1 MSQPVKHLIL
11 CLIAVALVV
20 GSARLMPMDVVLHNG
35 RLTLAIWMLVIG
47 AAILGWLAAE
57 LERKK

>member
-1 MSQPVKHLIL
+1 MSQSAKYLIL
-11 CLIAVALVV
+11 SLIAAALVV
-20 GSARLMPMDVVLHNG
+20 GSAWLMPMSVVLHNG
-35 RLTLAIWMLVIG
+35 RLTLAIWMLVVG

>member
-35 RLTLAIWMLVIG
+35 RLTWAIWMLVIG

-57 LERKK
+57 LDRKK